1 MSTSIAS
8 PNNSVRDTL
17 PPYNA
22 STPTAH
28 KFTGVAETTDGYN
41 SLSILLT
48 AEFSVIIRVYQSQ
61 SNVGVW
67 NDIEIFNYPSN
78 NEAAGIAIY
87 KTVLV
92 KTAWFKVEVENISGN
107 DNLVYLHTMKINS
120 ATGTNNYISVSSL
133 EINGEV
139 SGLYN
144 GLLGVTGS
152 STITVPADTYIGITG
167 MVGVSGYYNGLV
179 GVTGSSQIT
188 VPANTFIGITGMVGV
203 SGYYNGLVGVT
214 GSSQITV
221 PANTFIG
228 ITGVVNVVGT
238 DGISA
243 NKIYTDVCGVQR
255 TEIIESYKATPF
267 KLLFERDLVNRV
279 GYGTGI
285 YWKLNTFG
293 WELYGGVTVYVTFF
307 KKVNSARAAPKF
319 TNLDIWTVVLFDSV
333 AESDTLPYF
342 SIKGSVDNSR
352 NYYKPNTTTQLYANV
367 PYLFYTGNKPPKL
380 HPTYNSIKLI
390 LEPQTVGNFDV
401 DDVSEI
407 SMSFPRPGSGNVIIN
422 SSGFWD
428 NSTQL
433 EYSVS
438 YSSNIPQLNNNY
450 TWASLTGNNYV
461 GITGSSAITIPAD
474 TFIGIT
480 GMVGVSGYYNGLVGV
495 TGSSVITVPAN
506 TFIGITGIVGV
517 SGYYNG
523 LVGVTGSSSITVPA
537 NTFIGIT
544 GMVGV
549 SGYYNGLVGV
559 TGSSVITVPVNT
571 FIGITGLV
579 GISGF
584 YNGLIGVTGSSQLIV
599 SANTFIGITG
609 LVGIS
614 GFYNGLVGVT
624 GSSAITVPANTFI
637 GITGLV
643 GISGFYNGLIGVT
656 GSSVITVPANTF
668 IGITGM
674 VGVSGYYNGLVGV
687 TGSSQITVPAN
698 TFIGI
703 TGLVGISGYYNGLVG
718 VTGSSVITVPA
729 NTFIG
734 ITGMVG
740 VSGMYNGL
748 VGITGSATIF
758 GRDYIGG
765 NTNTIYLDSKGVQI
779 TQLAKTDTNTVEYNL
794 YTDLKN
800 IIQLSPS
807 YFSLD
812 KDMINDGWYYD
823 STPEYNV
830 GVVSFYDNLKFYN
843 QPNFSLNDTTVW
855 AIISCKNI
863 DIAKTIAPPSIVVST
878 LPDASATYWRYRV
891 PPDVK
896 LYSGVSYL
904 FYYGSKA
911 IELNPSYTPI
921 LLTRTE
927 GTAIL
932 TNNINATIFRISIYL
947 GEYVPPPQGQ
957 APVIRDSRN
966 TTYLVK
972 SAGLWDSNL
981 NTSFVA
987 EFGPKMSN
995 IQVVGGTDGTLKYP
1009 IYTDVC
1015 GVQRTNII
1023 ETYKQSYKFN

>member
-167 MVGVSGYYNGLV
+167 MVGV
-179 GVTGSSQIT
+179 
-188 VPANTFIGITGMVGV
+188 
-203 SGYYNGLVGVT
+203 
-214 GSSQITV
+214 
-221 PANTFIG
+221 
-228 ITGVVNVVGT
+228 
-238 DGISA
+238 
-243 NKIYTDVCGVQR
+243 
-255 TEIIESYKATPF
+255 
-267 KLLFERDLVNRV
+267 
-279 GYGTGI
+279 
-285 YWKLNTFG
+285 
-293 WELYGGVTVYVTFF
+293 
-307 KKVNSARAAPKF
+307 
-319 TNLDIWTVVLFDSV
+319 
-333 AESDTLPYF
+333 
-342 SIKGSVDNSR
+342 
-352 NYYKPNTTTQLYANV
+352 
-367 PYLFYTGNKPPKL
+367 
-380 HPTYNSIKLI
+380 
-390 LEPQTVGNFDV
+390 
-401 DDVSEI
+401 
-407 SMSFPRPGSGNVIIN
+407 
-422 SSGFWD
+422 
-428 NSTQL
+428 
-433 EYSVS
+433 
-438 YSSNIPQLNNNY
+438 
-450 TWASLTGNNYV
+450 
-461 GITGSSAITIPAD
+461 
-474 TFIGIT
+474 
-480 GMVGVSGYYNGLVGV
+480 
-495 TGSSVITVPAN
+495 
-506 TFIGITGIVGV
+506 
-517 SGYYNG
+517 
-523 LVGVTGSSSITVPA
+523 
-537 NTFIGIT
+537 
-544 GMVGV
+544 
-549 SGYYNGLVGV
+549 
-559 TGSSVITVPVNT
+559 
-571 FIGITGLV
+571 
-579 GISGF
+579 
-584 YNGLIGVTGSSQLIV
+584 
-599 SANTFIGITG
+599 
-609 LVGIS
+609 
-614 GFYNGLVGVT
+614 
-624 GSSAITVPANTFI
+624 
-637 GITGLV
+637 
-643 GISGFYNGLIGVT
+643 
-656 GSSVITVPANTF
+656 
-668 IGITGM
+668 
-674 VGVSGYYNGLVGV
+674 
-687 TGSSQITVPAN
+687 
-698 TFIGI
+698 
-703 TGLVGISGYYNGLVG
+703 SGYYNGLVG

-1023 ETYKQSYKFN
+1023 ETYKQSYKFILETDAPYIVKGPISEFTTDPRNRDGWYNNTYNAFNSLTWGGTRYRQ